1 MASSSC
7 ASGAVSQCARCTCQ
21 ISDATQIC
29 IKKALIDRIQQLE
42 KETQDLQAQVE
53 ELKAFKLKKTRPGKS
68 QREEKKQK
76 YLAAALLVQRAWRR
90 HCVAKVPKNYDAPRE
105 GGTGMARLP
114 VPTMTNCTL
123 TDEQLAQVLEILT
136 FRIQA
141 KRMRFD
147 TVQEQE
153 LHFFLDEAVH
163 LLSLQSD
170 VQSMP
175 M

>member
-29 IKKALIDRIQQLE
+29 IKEALIDRIQQLE

-68 QREEKKQK
+68 QREEKKK

-90 HCVAKVPKNYDAPRE
+90 HCVPKVPRNYDAPRE
-105 GGTGMARLP
+105 DGTGMARLP

-136 FRIQA
+136 IRIQA
-141 KRMRFD
+141 KRMRSD

-153 LHFFLDEAVH
+153 LHSFLDEAVH
-163 LLSLQSD
+163 LILLQ
-170 VQSMP
+170 
-175 M
+175 